1 LNINCPSGVLGGKP
15 LFIRVII
22 VKSYGGLAI
31 IPPSFNDWEH
41 PKQVRTKGGQHCK
54 RLRTNVPTG
63 GFTAVGNG
71 TCWDPCGVVFTAR
84 YWVVKF
90 NSNYFKNSAADV
102 LRGKFV
108 VVILPGTSFRYLF
121 SFIGKLHVFAMV

>member
-1 LNINCPSGVLGGKP
+1 MYMEIYI
-15 LFIRVII
+15 LFFEHQLSIRSIRSKTSIHTCNNII

-63 GFTAVGNG
+63 RFTAVGNG
-71 TCWDPCGVVFTAR
+71 TCWD
-84 YWVVKF
+84 Y
-90 NSNYFKNSAADV
+90 
-102 LRGKFV
+102 
-108 VVILPGTSFRYLF
+108 
-121 SFIGKLHVFAMV
+121 IGKLHVFAMV